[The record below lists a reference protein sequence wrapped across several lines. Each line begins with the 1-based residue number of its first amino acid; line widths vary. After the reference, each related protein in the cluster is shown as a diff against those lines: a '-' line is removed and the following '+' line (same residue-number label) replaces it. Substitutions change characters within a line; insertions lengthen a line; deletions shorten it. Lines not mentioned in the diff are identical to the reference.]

1 MEGIALANKQ
11 LEAVAAESPIRIV
24 GRLTREWDLFEGMRE
39 VCKEHGIEAAQFQCI
54 GSLQHATYV
63 QVERDGTEG
72 RIRYSDKKQTT
83 SPVELLSATG
93 FIGKDETGALD
104 VHMHGVFVD
113 CDGVISGGHFLADEN
128 PVAVTIEYIL
138 YPLNN
143 VQMERKRDA
152 IWGMPVFHFSQ
163 GGESIGNA

>member
-1 MEGIALANKQ
+1 MEGIALGNKTV
-11 LEAVAAESPIRIV
+11 EAVAAESSVRIV
-24 GRLTREWDLFEGMRE
+24 GRLTNEWDLFEGMRQ
-39 VCKEHGIEAAQFQCI
+39 VCVEHGIEAAQFQCL

-72 RIRYSDKKQTT
+72 RIRYSSKRQTS

-93 FIGKDETGALD
+93 FIGKDENGELD

-113 CDGVISGGHFLADEN
+113 CDGQLSGGHFLTDEN

-138 YPLNN
+138 FPLTG
-143 VQMERKRDA
+143 VEMKRKKDKV
-152 IWGMPVFHFSQ
+152 WGMPVFHFSQ